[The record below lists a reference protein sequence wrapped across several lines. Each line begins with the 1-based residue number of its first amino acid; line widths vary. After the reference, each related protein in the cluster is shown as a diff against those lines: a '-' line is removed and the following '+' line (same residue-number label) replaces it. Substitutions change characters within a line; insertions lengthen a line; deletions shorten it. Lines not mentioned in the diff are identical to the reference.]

1 MLTEEAPMRTHI
13 IKSLSTKLKSHDF
26 FLSQV
31 DPEVNI
37 TQLVQ
42 EAANACFLSEVELL
56 HLHSS
61 LRSLCDE
68 LVAAWP
74 AQEKM
79 SLTDAKL
86 FVYCTCV
93 WTVERSLPSQGRKHL
108 LL

>member
-1 MLTEEAPMRTHI
+1 MRTHI

-42 EAANACFLSEVELL
+42 EAANACYLSEMELL
-56 HLHSS
+56 RLHSS
-61 LRSLCDE
+61 LIFLCDE

-74 AQEKM
+74 AEEKM
-79 SLTDAKL
+79 SMTDAKL
-86 FVYCTCV
+86 LVYCASV
-93 WTVERSLPSQGRKHL
+93 WNVERSLPSQSRKHL